1 MQHICFQPLLNNNN
15 SIVAKT
21 EAPNYLTQSRCEC
34 EGTIPKVFPETPVR
48 DVQQVPKTITDVIQ
62 NQQPISQPCSFFQKM
77 MENAKS
83 ILSMKC
89 QCPSPF
95 ASSKSAE

>member
-1 MQHICFQPLLNNNN
+1 MQHICFQPLLNNN
-15 SIVAKT
+15 SIVAKN
-21 EAPNYLTQSRCEC
+21 EAPNHSMLSRCEC
-34 EGTIPKVFPETPVR
+34 DGTIPKVFPETPVR
-48 DVQQVPKTITDVIQ
+48 DVQKVPKTVTGVIQ

-95 ASSKSAE
+95 ASSKSTE